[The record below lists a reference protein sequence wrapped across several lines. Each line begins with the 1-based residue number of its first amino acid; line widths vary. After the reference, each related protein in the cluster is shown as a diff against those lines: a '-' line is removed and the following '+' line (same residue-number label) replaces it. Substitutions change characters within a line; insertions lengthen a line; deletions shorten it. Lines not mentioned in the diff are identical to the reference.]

1 MIAGIGNHH
10 YHSAY
15 KIFFLTFYTNIR
27 KIVKKKGGVTLEE
40 YVLDIYNF
48 LYTTDWEDIMSI
60 VSILLCI
67 QFLFLYGNMN
77 SANFSLTSPSDVQ
90 GEISLSKTNLKH
102 VYFPIIIMLFIRYI
116 TAVVKKKEGD
126 DHYHPICHLNFK

>member
-1 MIAGIGNHH
+1 M
-10 YHSAY
+10 
-15 KIFFLTFYTNIR
+15 
-27 KIVKKKGGVTLEE
+27 EE

>member
-1 MIAGIGNHH
+1 M
-10 YHSAY
+10 
-15 KIFFLTFYTNIR
+15 TFYTDVR

-67 QFLFLYGNMN
+67 QFLFVYGRMN
-77 SANFSLTSPSDVQ
+77 SADFSLTSPSDVQ
-90 GEISLSKTNLKH
+90 GEISLRPTNLKH